1 MATDKRDLYIV
12 GAGGVGRHILDNKID
27 YGLSYGNIFFID
39 DSKELIGS
47 MIGNSKVVGDLNFL
61 KHLSLDVD
69 VVLGISD
76 PQLKQQILTELE
88 GLKNLNFPSLI
99 SKHSWVSS
107 DVNIGIGS
115 IVYPNSS
122 INTGTTIEDFVHINM
137 NCSIGH
143 DCTIGKASFLAPGV
157 KLGGWTNLGR
167 QCSMGIASTTIQ
179 NIGLARESIVGA
191 ACLVNKS
198 YNHSVRLV
206 GIPCREIQAE
216 IF

>member
-1 MATDKRDLYIV
+1 MAMDIRDLYIV
-12 GAGGVGRHILDNKID
+12 GAGGVGRHILDNRID
-27 YGLSYGNIFFID
+27 YGLSYRNFFFID
-39 DSKELIGS
+39 DNKELIGN
-47 MIGNSKVVGDLNFL
+47 IINDGKVVGDLNYL
-61 KHLSLDVD
+61 KHLSADAD
-69 VVLGISD
+69 VVIGISN
-76 PQLKQQILTELE
+76 PRLKQQILAELE

-99 SKHSWVSS
+99 SKNSWVSP
-107 DVNIGIGS
+107 DVKIGMGS
-115 IVYPNSS
+115 IIYPNSS

-143 DCTIGKASFLAPGV
+143 DCRIGKASFLAPGV

-198 YNHSVRLV
+198 YNRAVRLV

-216 IF
+216 T